1 MKKRIVSVLLTAVL
15 MVGLL
20 AGCGNSGSDEQGGQ
34 QNPGVDDGRVF
45 DGTINLPLTEEKV
58 TLKMWIA
65 SDSTFFQ
72 ILQDYNDS
80 EFFKEMEKR
89 TNVHIEFDVPSDMNQ
104 AYGLM
109 ISAGAENMPDII
121 CYPTLYPDGMDAAID
136 DGYYLD
142 VSQYF
147 DTYLYNYNQVRKSDP
162 KFLRESVTDTGR
174 AAYINTLQTSVQ
186 GPWVGLQ
193 IRQDWLDELG
203 LPTPVTYDDLENVL
217 TQFKEKKGCYAPL
230 AFSSSLNFLFGE
242 MSAGYGV
249 KNDFINKDGTVVAGF
264 ATDEWRSYLTK
275 MNDWFKKG
283 LIDPDF
289 TTHSAIFVDMDLP
302 TTQTSGVWYGIYTWA
317 GMFEG
322 ALMGAGVEKPEV
334 KALASPK
341 LNADDTLHI
350 RNQDQY
356 IQATGAAISAKSK
369 YKEIAMQ
376 WIDYLFTKEG
386 ADLANYGVEG
396 QSFIYGED
404 GKPEFT
410 DLIAKHTEYPDGT
423 SQQSM
428 LKWALVPS
436 NLPSHYDWTR
446 ELITVPEKDQAS
458 FTIWANDK
466 YLDDWVMPPI
476 SMTAEESQERAGM
489 YTDIQSYVS
498 EASTKFITGEMDVT
512 GEDWDN
518 YISTIKSMG
527 LDRCVEIT
535 QGALDRYLAR

>member
-20 AGCGNSGSDEQGGQ
+20 AGCGNSGSDGQGGQ
-34 QNPGVDDGRVF
+34 QNPGVEDGRVF

-80 EFFKEMEKR
+80 EFFKEMERR

-109 ISAGAENMPDII
+109 ISAGADNMPDII

-186 GPWVGLQ
+186 GPWVGMQ

-264 ATDEWRSYLTK
+264 ATDEWRAYLTR

-289 TTHSAIFVDMDLP
+289 TTHSAVFVDMDLP

-341 LNADDTLHI
+341 LNEDDTLHI

-396 QSFIYGED
+396 QSFNYGED

-436 NLPSHYDWTR
+436 NIPSHYDWTR
-446 ELITVPEKDQAS
+446 ELITVPLKDQAS

-518 YISTIKSMG
+518 YISTIKRMG